1 MSPTNQPGRFADRL
15 HRVLYLRGSYSSW
28 FQQRRHTDHGD
39 FQLHGAIISCNDTRP
54 FCPSN
59 AAPTLRAA
67 VEQYFVWISVPLT
80 SLSAPFLAL
89 LSPRIRAF
97 FRRTLS
103 TIWFPVQRQTH
114 VPASEANIF
123 SFVLRFRQSARIRP
137 FAIASEI
144 KLLWVCS

>member
-1 MSPTNQPGRFADRL
+1 M
-15 HRVLYLRGSYSSW
+15 
-28 FQQRRHTDHGD
+28 
-39 FQLHGAIISCNDTRP
+39 HGAIISHVTILP

-103 TIWFPVQRQTH
+103 TIWFPRSAAN
-114 VPASEANIF
+114 PCPCPPEANIF
-123 SFVLRFRQSARIRP
+123 SFVLQVSGSFMRIRP
-137 FAIASEI
+137 FAVASEI
-144 KLLWVCS
+144 KLL